1 MQLSMETIVD
11 YGRNRWVVIVDGVRE
26 PGNGYWSKEA
36 ARARMDELW
45 ARRPQSD
52 RPMEALYVGRD

>member
-11 YGRNRWVVIVDGVRE
+11 CGRNRWVVIVDGVRE
-26 PGNGYWSKEA
+26 PGVGYWSKEA

-52 RPMEALYVGRD
+52 WTMEALYVGRD